1 MRFPRC
7 RAAWKAARK
16 KNTFKT
22 IKNSLKDNSLSL
34 NASSFRPFS
43 NVHHLIKDHSVN
55 RLTLTFVLSVTFG
68 CIGVRLT
75 AAQTAQPVSAQ
86 APVAAPIPSTV
97 VTSTSPPH
105 GGANM
110 PTRARSVRP
119 NASES
124 NQTAREPEQT
134 KVARIYRGDGFF
146 DAGLAKKLQPVLA
159 QAFGVEP
166 ATDSKPG
173 DNRSKSPDLLRS
185 ILGQNQGANQ
195 NTLAKTGQP

>member
-1 MRFPRC
+1 VRQ
-7 RAAWKAARK
+7 
-16 KNTFKT
+16 
-22 IKNSLKDNSLSL
+22 
-34 NASSFRPFS
+34 NASGP
-43 NVHHLIKDHSVN
+43 
-55 RLTLTFVLSVTFG
+55 
-68 CIGVRLT
+68 
-75 AAQTAQPVSAQ
+75 
-86 APVAAPIPSTV
+86 
-97 VTSTSPPH
+97 
-105 GGANM
+105 
-110 PTRARSVRP
+110 
-119 NASES
+119 
-124 NQTAREPEQT
+124 NQTAKEPEQT

>member
-1 MRFPRC
+1 M
-7 RAAWKAARK
+7 
-16 KNTFKT
+16 
-22 IKNSLKDNSLSL
+22 
-34 NASSFRPFS
+34 
-43 NVHHLIKDHSVN
+43 N
-55 RLTLTFVLSVTFG
+55 RLTLMFLLFVAFG
-68 CIGVRLT
+68 WVGVRLT

-86 APVAAPIPSTV
+86 APVAARLPSTV
-97 VTSTSPPH
+97 VTSTSQPH
-105 GGANM
+105 AGANT
-110 PTRARSVRP
+110 PAPAPQVRQ
-119 NASES
+119 NASGS
-124 NQTAREPEQT
+124 NQTAKEPEQT